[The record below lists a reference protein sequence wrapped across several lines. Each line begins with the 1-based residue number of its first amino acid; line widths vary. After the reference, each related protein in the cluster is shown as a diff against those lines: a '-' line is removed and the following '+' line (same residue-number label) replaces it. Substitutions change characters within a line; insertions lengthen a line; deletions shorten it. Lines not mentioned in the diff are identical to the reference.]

1 MREGDRTMEK
11 IGKTKTNNTK
21 KQRELAPARTAEERE
36 NQLINLAVDLAERK
50 LKDGTASSQIITT
63 LLGLATSKAKLEL
76 ERIKSDLKVAE
87 AKVRQIE
94 LQEDSKDMYEK
105 AIEAFKTYSGN
116 SYEEEDEEYA
126 TDY

>member
-1 MREGDRTMEK
+1 MEK